1 MTQTIRP
8 SKIVGTTASKQ
19 PESTTMTAK
28 KATTVATI
36 QPQAIAQQAVHPGA
50 MIQAL
55 MAMPEVD
62 IVKLEKMF
70 ELQTKFEENQARK
83 AYHEAMAMF
92 GALIPVLAYD
102 SWVHFKSKDGK
113 VETDYGFASLAGS
126 MKKLQEAMDQCSLKA
141 TWKTET
147 KGDSGYT
154 QVTCFMTHA
163 LGHSE
168 STSLSALPDPSGGKN
183 SIQAVKSTVSYLK
196 RITFEAIAGLATMS
210 DDADD
215 GANASKPPEFISAQ
229 QLRSITTKI
238 AKVGADA
245 KKILEL
251 FKCETLADLTV
262 DQYAPAHA
270 LLAAKAAADKANKK

>member
-1 MTQTIRP
+1 
-8 SKIVGTTASKQ
+8 
-19 PESTTMTAK
+19 MTAK
-28 KATTVATI
+28 KATPVATL
-36 QPQAIAQQAVHPGA
+36 QPKTEMQAVHPGA

-55 MAMPEVD
+55 MNAPEVD
-62 IVKLEKMF
+62 ITKLTAMF

-92 GALIPVLAYD
+92 GALVPVLAYD
-102 SWVHFKSKDGK
+102 SYVHYKGKDGK
-113 VETDYGFASLAGS
+113 PDTEYGFASLAGS
-126 MKKLQEAMDQCSLKA
+126 MKKLQEAMDQCGLKA
-141 TWKTET
+141 SWKTES
-147 KGDSGYT
+147 GEGGYT
-154 QVTCFMTHA
+154 KVICSMTHS

-215 GANASKPPEFISAQ
+215 GADSSKRPEFISPQ

-238 AKVGADA
+238 AKVGAQAD
-245 KKILEL
+245 KILEL

-262 DQYAPAHA
+262 DQYAPVHA